1 MILNSPASRI
11 ALTLVLSLAVVSST
25 RGASP
30 KLVTRWAAEV
40 SAETAWPEY
49 PRPQMVR
56 DEWLNLNGEWDLAI
70 LDAAEQQPSEYP
82 DKILAPYPIESQLSG
97 VEKPLLPDQKAWYRR
112 EFRVPAAWGERRVLL
127 HFGAVDWGAAVWLNG
142 KRIGE
147 HRGGFDPFSFD
158 VTEALDA
165 NANNVLVVAV
175 EDPTDSGSQPQGK
188 QHLKPDGI
196 WYTAVSGIWQTVW
209 LEPTPQAAI
218 RNLKTTPRLRDS
230 VVDVVV
236 DAVGVDDSMEIE
248 VSAVVDGDVVASAS
262 GRSGSLLTLE
272 IPDPHSWSP
281 DDPFLY
287 DLEVR
292 LVKSGEIVDR
302 VSSYFGFRSI
312 ELGPDRNGHVRMLF
326 NGEPLFQY
334 GPLDQGYWP
343 DGLYTP
349 PTEEA
354 MVFDLKQAKRLGF
367 NMVRKHVKVEQAR
380 WYYWCDRL
388 GLLVWQDMPN
398 GGEHAPWPADGV
410 ETTRTAESAQQY
422 RVELKAMVDALYN
435 FPCIVT
441 WVPFNEGWGQFDTV
455 EVSDWLKA
463 YDPSRLVIAASGGN
477 DFGAGHIDDDHF
489 YPGPGSP
496 PAEPDR
502 AAVVG
507 EFGGLGLPMEGHTW
521 RDKENW
527 GYLSFQKPDQLTNEY
542 GDLIARLRPLVESHL
557 SAAVYTQLTDV
568 EVEVNGLI
576 TYDREVVKP
585 DVMEVRRANLALHSA
600 IPTQPPAVRAAA
612 SALAWWR
619 FEAGE
624 PDQQV
629 ANVSSRMGAIA
640 AHDFS
645 GRNNHLYAFFEA
657 SAPAITTTHPS
668 RPLSIPG
675 VVNRQSLDDRLAPE
689 APAPSRD
696 LYTNPEQSLTH
707 MDLLDR
713 YPLRDFTIEA
723 SFCPESIDR
732 EQIVLAKEEDVGG
745 TITPQ
750 LQLGLLGNPPAIVF
764 ELLSPSGEQVRLTSD
779 IDVVEGEWRHVAV
792 TCEKGE
798 LSLQVADEHGRSSD
812 PVKVSIDTSP
822 LWRRGTW
829 VVGRGSVEGRMGR
842 DYAGLIDEVRVSAKK
857 LENAELLFGS
867 PQATARNR
875 DNNQ

>member
-1 MILNSPASRI
+1 MNFISTSIRI
-11 ALTLVLSLAVVSST
+11 AVTLALSLAVVVST
-25 RGASP
+25 RAESP

-40 SAETAWPEY
+40 SKETPWPEY

-70 LDAAEQQPSEYP
+70 LDAAEQEPREYLE
-82 DKILAPYPIESQLSG
+82 KILAPYPIESQLSG
-97 VEKPLLPDQKAWYRR
+97 VEQPLLPVQKAWYRR
-112 EFRVPAAWGERRVLL
+112 EFRIPASWGDRRVLL
-127 HFGAVDWGAAVWLNG
+127 HFGAVDWSAVVWLNG
-142 KRIGE
+142 KRVGE
-147 HRGGFDPFSFD
+147 HKGGFDPFSFD
-158 VTEALDA
+158 VTDALIADSD
-165 NANNVLVVAV
+165 NVLVVAV
-175 EDPTDSGSQPQGK
+175 EDPSDSGEQPQGK

-209 LEPTPQAAI
+209 LEPTPHAAI
-218 RNLKTTPRLRDS
+218 RKLKTTPRLGDS
-230 VVDVVV
+230 TVEVVV
-236 DAVGVDDSMEIE
+236 DAVGADDSVEVE
-248 VSAVVDGDVVASAS
+248 VSAVVEGEVIASVS
-262 GRSGSLLTLE
+262 GPPGKALKLE
-272 IPDPHSWSP
+272 ISDAHPWSP
-281 DDPFLY
+281 DDPYLY
-287 DLEVR
+287 DLEAR
-292 LVKSGEIVDR
+292 LVSSGKTIDK

-367 NMVRKHVKVEQAR
+367 NMVRKHVKVESAR

-398 GGEHAPWPADGV
+398 GGELASWPADGI
-410 ETTRTAESAQQY
+410 ETTRSEESAQQY
-422 RVELKAMVDALYN
+422 RVELKAMIDSLYN

-455 EVSDWLKA
+455 AVSEWVES

-477 DFGAGHIDDDHF
+477 DFGVGHIDDDHF

-496 PAEPDR
+496 PAENGR

-527 GYLSFQKPDQLTNEY
+527 GYLSFQTPEQLTTEY
-542 GDLIARLRPLVESHL
+542 GDLIARLRPQVESHL

-568 EVEVNGLI
+568 EVEVNGFI
-576 TYDREVVKP
+576 TYDREVIKP

-600 IPTQPPAVRAAA
+600 IPPQAPAARAAA

-629 ANVSSRMGAIA
+629 ANISSRMGAIA

-645 GRNNHLYAFFEA
+645 GRNNHLYTFFEA
-657 SAPAITTTHPS
+657 SAPAITTDHPS
-668 RPLSIPG
+668 RSLSIGG
-675 VVNRQSLDDRLAPE
+675 VVNRQSLDDRLAPD

-707 MDLLDR
+707 MDLVDR
-713 YPLRDFTIEA
+713 YPLRDFTIEV
-723 SFCPESIDR
+723 SFRPETISE
-732 EQIVLAKEEDVGG
+732 EQVVLAKEEDIAG
-745 TITPQ
+745 TITPL
-750 LQLGLLGNPPAIVF
+750 LQIGLLGTPPAIVF
-764 ELLSPSGEQVRLTSD
+764 EMLTDSGEPLRLSSEMKP
-779 IDVVEGEWRHVAV
+779 VAGEWRHVAV
-792 TCEKGE
+792 TCEAGN
-798 LSLQVADEHGRSSD
+798 LRLIVSD
-812 PVKVSIDTSP
+812 RNGSEFATESVKIAVSP
-822 LWRRGTW
+822 LLRRGTW
-829 VVGRGSVEGRMGR
+829 VLGRGSANGRMGC
-842 DYAGLIDEVRVSAKK
+842 DYLGLIDEVRISAKK
-857 LENAELLFGS
+857 LDDSELLFGS
-867 PQATARNR
+867 PQSAARNR
-875 DNNQ
+875 DRNN

>member
-1 MILNSPASRI
+1 MNFISRPI
-11 ALTLVLSLAVVSST
+11 RIVVMLALSLAVVTLT
-25 RGASP
+25 RAESP

-40 SAETAWPEY
+40 STETPWPEY

-56 DEWLNLNGEWDLAI
+56 DEWLNLNGKWDLAI
-70 LDAAEQQPSEYP
+70 LDAAEQEPREYL

-97 VEKPLLPDQKAWYRR
+97 VEQPLLPEQKAWYRR
-112 EFRVPAAWGERRVLL
+112 EFRVPASWGDRRVLL
-127 HFGAVDWGAAVWLNG
+127 HFGAVDWSAVVWLNG

-158 VTEALDA
+158 VTDALVADA
-165 NANNVLVVAV
+165 ENVLVVAV
-175 EDPTDSGSQPQGK
+175 EDPSDTGSQPQGK

-209 LEPTPQAAI
+209 LEPTPHAAI
-218 RNLKTTPRLRDS
+218 QKLKTTPRLNDS
-230 VVDVVV
+230 AVEVVV
-236 DAVGVDDSMEIE
+236 DAVGADDSMEVE
-248 VSAVVDGDVVASAS
+248 VSAVVEGEVIASVS
-262 GRSGSLLTLE
+262 GPPGKALKLE
-272 IPDPHSWSP
+272 ISDARPWSP
-281 DDPFLY
+281 DDPYLY

-292 LVKSGEIVDR
+292 LVSGGKTIDKVG
-302 VSSYFGFRSI
+302 SYFGFRSI
-312 ELGPDRNGHVRMLF
+312 ELGTDRNGHVRMLF

-367 NMVRKHVKVEQAR
+367 NMVRKHVKVESAR
-380 WYYWCDRL
+380 WYYSCDRL

-398 GGEHAPWPADGV
+398 GGELAQWPADGV
-410 ETTRTAESAQQY
+410 ETTRSAESAQQY
-422 RVELKAMVDALYN
+422 RVELKAMIDSLYN

-441 WVPFNEGWGQFDTV
+441 WVPFNEGWGQFDTAAVTEWV
-455 EVSDWLKA
+455 ES

-477 DFGAGHIDDDHF
+477 DFGVGHIDDDHF

-496 PAEPDR
+496 PAEPKR

-527 GYLSFQKPDQLTNEY
+527 GYLSFQTPEQLTTEY
-542 GDLIARLRPLVESHL
+542 GDLIARLRPQVESHL

-585 DVMEVRRANLALHSA
+585 DVMEVRRANLAIHSA
-600 IPTQPPAVRAAA
+600 IPPQAPATRAAA

-657 SAPAITTTHPS
+657 SAPAITTEHPVS
-668 RPLSIPG
+668 PLSILG

-713 YPLRDFTIEA
+713 YPLRDFTIEV
-723 SFCPESIDR
+723 SFFPQSTKT
-732 EQIVLAKEEDVGG
+732 EQVVLAKEEDVGG
-745 TITPQ
+745 KITPL
-750 LQLGLLGNPPAIVF
+750 LQVGLLGSPPGIVF
-764 ELLSPSGEQVRLTSD
+764 EMLTESGESVRLTSD
-779 IDVVEGEWRHVAV
+779 SDVVAGEWRHVAV
-792 TCEKGE
+792 TCENGK
-798 LSLQVADEHGRSSD
+798 LSLHAADDHGGFSKPVTVQVDA
-812 PVKVSIDTSP
+812 SP
-822 LWRRGTW
+822 LGRRGTW
-829 VVGRGSVEGRMGR
+829 VVGRGSAEGRMGR
-842 DYAGLIDEVRVSAKK
+842 DFVGLVDEVRISTKK
-857 LENAELLFGS
+857 LADSELLFGS
-867 PQATARNR
+867 PQSPARNR
-875 DNNQ
+875 AKDR